1 MRKNSILC
9 RKNRKV
15 VIVTYDELEDAVKDS
30 QLLANWDLTFDEA
43 LQKAAND
50 GPIAI
55 RDAFIKAYAT
65 LLAGPVAAAVALTFL
80 QIYDVIMDYLT
91 YKKLKPQLERMEKNH
106 MEKIR
111 VTVITYEWTSGSGNS
126 TSYITD
132 FIFA

>member
-1 MRKNSILC
+1 MSTKREI
-9 RKNRKV
+9 NRKV

-55 RDAFIKAYAT
+55 RDAFI
-65 LLAGPVAAAVALTFL
+65 
-80 QIYDVIMDYLT
+80 IMDYLT

>member
-1 MRKNSILC
+1 MSTKREI
-9 RKNRKV
+9 NRKV

-91 YKKLKPQLERMEKNH
+91 YKKLKPQLERMEKTH

>member
-1 MRKNSILC
+1 MSTKREI
-9 RKNRKV
+9 NRKV

-111 VTVITYEWTSGSGNS
+111 VTVITSL
-126 TSYITD
+126 
-132 FIFA
+132 

>member
-1 MRKNSILC
+1 MSTKREI
-9 RKNRKV
+9 NRKV

-55 RDAFIKAYAT
+55 RDTFIKAYAT

>member
-1 MRKNSILC
+1 MSTKREI
-9 RKNRKV
+9 NRKV

-65 LLAGPVAAAVALTFL
+65 LLAGPVAAAV
-80 QIYDVIMDYLT
+80 
-91 YKKLKPQLERMEKNH
+91 EK
-106 MEKIR
+106 
-111 VTVITYEWTSGSGNS
+111 T
-126 TSYITD
+126 
-132 FIFA
+132 